1 MNKQELYEGLK
12 TNDLEGLIENIV
24 SINEF
29 EPKTDSEDRV
39 CVIAFSVKDKEP
51 ADDLAK
57 YIDRSYYDV
66 IDAEASPGPGKDGT
80 FKVFVEVNKDEDIMK
95 TLGQILYDVKN
106 ITGLSE
112 WNVKFHGRDD
122 VLSINEDQVKKLM
135 R

>member
-1 MNKQELYEGLK
+1 MALKEGDLK
-12 TNDLEGLIENIV
+12 NTILKNI
-24 SINEF
+24 SIDEF

-66 IDAEASPGPGKDGT
+66 IDAEASPGPGKDGK